1 MLPFNYEIV
10 DEKNEKIVNL
20 KGLPL
25 LIVGIA
31 RTRVSQRAVVLGED
45 EDTHDYVGMTRKF
58 TKAMAAGNKTIK
70 KHSNITKPVVD
81 NLLKLIDESEVY
93 VKKHSAPYKQMS
105 CTAGIELFFREIVKG
120 LVDSVEVIKNQYT
133 PNKDDPDTM
142 VFDPQVKFT
151 HDGNVW
157 LYKDKELS
165 AENRKQTYTLTINDI
180 DIGDLQES
188 EKINDEAK
196 WVAFLFGFVA
206 KELIREA
213 MAEYKTE
220 QLKGNPSTVKK
231 AKSISDIIGGDYAN
245 HLLKVNYVQSLI
257 DEAVA
262 EGETV
267 KAENINPDLIM
278 SLFQKENKLDEADF
292 QAIINI
298 LLEKPIYH

>member
-1 MLPFNYEIV
+1 MPFFNYEIV

-31 RTRVSQRAVVLGED
+31 RTRVSQRAAVLGED
-45 EDTHDYVGMTRKF
+45 ENTHDYVGMTRKF

-81 NLLKLIDESEVY
+81 NLLKLIDEAEAY
-93 VKKHSAPYKQMS
+93 VKENSAPHNQIT
-105 CTAGIELFFREIVKG
+105 CTAGIELFFREVVKG

-157 LYKDKELS
+157 AYKNKEI
-165 AENRKQTYTLTINDI
+165 TLTINGI

-188 EKINDEAK
+188 DKINDEAK
-196 WVAFLFGFVA
+196 WVARLFNFVA
-206 KELIREA
+206 EEMLREA
-213 MAEYKTE
+213 IAEHKAE
-220 QLKGNPSTVKK
+220 KLKGNPSIVKK
-231 AKSISDIIGGDYAN
+231 AKSISDIIGGDYSTY
-245 HLLKVNYVQSLI
+245 LLKVAFIKSLI
-257 DEAVA
+257 DEEVA
-262 EGETV
+262 EGKAINDIDPELV
-267 KAENINPDLIM
+267 KRF
-278 SLFQKENKLDEADF
+278 FQKENKLDEADT